1 MANTKS
7 NRKSYRFSDETQKQL
22 DELLLADLN
31 YCNQFG
37 SAKKNETQ
45 IVEEAIDHL
54 YTAKTSGKYQSQL
67 FQSMQDFITMVIN
80 ENLKNFVTS
89 LNQNLEV
96 TMLNYE
102 LTKLCLYGENISN
115 HPDVMEKVL
124 KENQLFEDLAHK
136 SLIEKTTGNDEGNTN
151 ESK

>member
-1 MANTKS
+1 MEKIKKTIRISESTQSKLNTLVIQE
-7 NRKSYRFSDETQKQL
+7 NRFSDEHGL
-22 DELLLADLN
+22 R
-31 YCNQFG
+31 
-37 SAKKNETQ
+37 KKSESEM
-45 IVEEAIDHL
+45 VEEAINQMYL
-54 YTAKTSGKYQSQL
+54 SKTSGKYQSQL
-67 FQSMQDFITMVIN
+67 FQSMQDFIVMVIN

-89 LNQNLEV
+89 LNHNLEV

-136 SLIEKTTGNDEGNTN
+136 SLIEKTTGNDGGNTN